1 MNLSHLHQNSEW
13 KENDGVKVQVRSY
26 KPDPQLFLLDNL
38 FMVLHVSRRRQVT
51 VSTIQKQ

>member
-1 MNLSHLHQNSEW
+1 MNLSHLHQNAEW